1 MPKQRKFTV
10 AAGTV
15 TIRHRPGKEPHVLL
29 VHRPAYND
37 WTLPKGHLDP
47 DEYEAVAAV
56 RETHE
61 ESGVRVVLREPLG
74 AISYPVGGGTKV
86 VHYWRAEPIEAS
98 KRKPDK
104 EVDKVAWLSPANALE
119 RMTYDD
125 EKEVMRKALEYRQ
138 PSTAFLVVRHS
149 KAMDRK
155 NWSGRDQARPITARG
170 RKQAKRLVP
179 LFEAFGVAALA
190 SSTSTRC
197 VQTLQPFAKQQRM
210 DVDGWQVLTE
220 EIGEHNAKGVRQLMK
235 RLATESVEEK
245 APMAVCGHRPIL
257 PDMLTALGVEPRPMQ
272 TGAVIVVHLDADGRH
287 IAHEYHRPRV

>member
-1 MPKQRKFTV
+1 MSPRKFTV

-15 TIRHRPGKEPHVLL
+15 TVRERPGKLPHVLL
-29 VHRPAYND
+29 IHRPAYND
-37 WTLPKGHLDP
+37 WTLPKGHLEP

-61 ESGVRVVLREPLG
+61 ETGVRVVLREPLG

-86 VHYWRAEPIEAS
+86 VHYWRAEPLESA

-104 EVDKVAWLSPANALE
+104 EVDKVAWLTPENALA

-125 EKEVMRKALEYRQ
+125 EKHVVRRALEFG

-170 RKQAKRLVP
+170 RKQAQRLIP

-197 VQTLQPFAKQQRM
+197 MQTLAPYAKEHRL
-210 DVDGWQVLTE
+210 DVHGWQVLSE
-220 EIGEHNAKGVRQLMK
+220 EIGEHNPAAVRHLIH
-235 RLATESVEEK
+235 RLAVESAAEAV
-245 APMAVCGHRPIL
+245 PLAVCGHRPVL
-257 PDMLTALGVEPRPMQ
+257 PDMLTSLGVEPRPMQ
-272 TGAVIVVHLDADGRH
+272 TGAAIITHLDGAGRLV
-287 IAHEYHRPRV
+287 AHEYVRPRV